1 MNYRYFKL
9 SSKAN
14 NGFSIWVTNTEKT
27 SEKMIYSSTR
37 PSQPSVWHNWGD
49 YRTPKEYELEVELT
63 EHEAF
68 LEMI

>member
-27 SEKMIYSSTR
+27 SEKMIYSSTS
-37 PSQPSVWHNWGD
+37 PSQPSVWHNWVD

-63 EHEAF
+63 EDDAF